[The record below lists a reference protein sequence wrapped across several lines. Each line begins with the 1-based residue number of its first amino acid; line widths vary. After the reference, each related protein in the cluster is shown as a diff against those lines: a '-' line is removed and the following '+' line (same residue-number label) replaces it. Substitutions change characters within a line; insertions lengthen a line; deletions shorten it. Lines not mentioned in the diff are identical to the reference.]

1 MSDNHLV
8 VSIIVPAR
16 NEEANLAAC
25 LTPLVSQTDIA
36 YEIIVVDD
44 DSTDRTAEIARSFVN
59 GQNAAIRA
67 QEAGSSTS
75 RDDLLASHPSALGM
89 TMNGTG
95 GASGVPGMTMNGT
108 GGASAVPGMTMNG
121 TGGASAV
128 PGMTM
133 NGTGGASAVLGMTTN
148 GKGTASA
155 VPQMMPL
162 DGGGFSPC
170 VTVVSA
176 PPLPANWTGKNNAMS
191 AGAKL
196 AKGNWLLFTD
206 ADTVHAPGSLARAV
220 AEAEQHG
227 AALLSYSPAQEV
239 HGFWEKAV
247 MPVIFAEL
255 ATTYPPQ
262 AVNDP
267 ASPIAAANGQYLM
280 ISREAYDAVG
290 GHTKISADLL
300 EDVALARLV
309 KRSGR
314 KTFFRYGGDAVR
326 TRMYRSFA
334 QLREGWAKN
343 LALLFPRPRT
353 LAFLRMAE
361 FLLIVG
367 NLSAAIWAK
376 LSGHPN
382 LALQTALLTIILGGW
397 FAMRIRKA
405 HFPLAS
411 NFVAILGLPVFS
423 YLLVKSLRLRNA
435 GVIWK
440 GRTYQGEA
448 AWANGRSNNS
458 RNTGSGQMRATERAI
473 QGSRR

>member
-1 MSDNHLV
+1 MNPV

-25 LTPLVSQTDIA
+25 LESLVVESGVA

-44 DSTDRTAEIARSFVN
+44 ASTDRTAEIARSFSSPDPQA
-59 GQNAAIRA
+59 GAAK
-67 QEAGSSTS
+67 
-75 RDDLLASHPSALGM
+75 D
-89 TMNGTG
+89 
-95 GASGVPGMTMNGT
+95 
-108 GGASAVPGMTMNG
+108 
-121 TGGASAV
+121 
-128 PGMTM
+128 
-133 NGTGGASAVLGMTTN
+133 

-155 VPQMMPL
+155 VPKSSHF
-162 DGGGFSPC
+162 DVGGFSPC
-170 VTVVSA
+170 VTVISA
-176 PPLPANWTGKNNAMS
+176 PQLPDNWTGKNSAMS
-191 AGAKL
+191 AGAKI
-196 AKGNWLLFTD
+196 AKGTWFLFTD
-206 ADTVHAPGSLARAV
+206 ADTVHAPGSLPRAI

-290 GHTKISADLL
+290 GHAKIASDLL
-300 EDVALARLV
+300 EDVAMARLV

-314 KTFFRYGGDAVR
+314 KIFFRYAPDAVR
-326 TRMYRSFA
+326 TRMYRTFA
-334 QLREGWAKN
+334 QLREGWTKN

-376 LSGHPN
+376 LSGRPN
-382 LALQTALLTIILGGW
+382 LALQTSLLTIILCGW
-397 FAMRIRKA
+397 FFMRNRKA
-405 HFPLAS
+405 HFSAVS
-411 NFVAILGLPVFS
+411 NLSAVLGLPMFS
-423 YLLVKSLRLRNA
+423 YLLFRSVNSHRA
-435 GVIWK
+435 AAVVWK
-440 GRTYQGEA
+440 GRKYSDQQA
-448 AWANGRSNNS
+448 RSEEPVALS
-458 RNTGSGQMRATERAI
+458 HPQS
-473 QGSRR
+473 